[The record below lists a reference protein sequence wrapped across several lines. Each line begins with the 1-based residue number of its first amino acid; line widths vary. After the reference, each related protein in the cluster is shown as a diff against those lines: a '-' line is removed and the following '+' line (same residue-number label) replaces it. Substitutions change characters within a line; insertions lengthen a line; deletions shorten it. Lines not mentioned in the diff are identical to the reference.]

1 MGDVETDTRD
11 RVIRLETQMEHM
23 EKTLASMSAKVD
35 SMHALL
41 QQARGARWFLI
52 GIAMVIGAAGGF
64 LVKLGTIFGWSMK

>member
-1 MGDVETDTRD
+1 MSDVETDTRD

-23 EKTLASMSAKVD
+23 EKTLANMSTKVD

-41 QQARGARWFLI
+41 QQARGARWFLV

-64 LVKLGTIFGWSMK
+64 LVKLGTIVGWPVR

>member
-23 EKTLASMSAKVD
+23 EKTLASMSTKVD

-41 QQARGARWFLI
+41 QQARGARWFLV

-64 LVKLGTIFGWSMK
+64 LVKLGTIFGWPMK